1 MISRD
6 KIREVLERMS
16 RIGIAREDL
25 DESFIRGSGNGGQK
39 INKTSSTVRLKH
51 APSGIDVKCQDGRS
65 LAANRYN
72 ARVLLCEKLEQI
84 IASGKSATQAAA
96 SLKRRQNRKRSKN
109 QKAIL
114 VKEKRHR
121 GNVKSLRRKP
131 DLEG

>member
-25 DESFIRGSGNGGQK
+25 EESFIRGSGNGGQK

-51 APSGIDVKCQDGRS
+51 APSGIDLKCQDGRS

-72 ARVLLCEKLEQI
+72 ARVLLCDKLEQI
-84 IASGKSATQAAA
+84 IASGKSAAQAAA

-109 QKAIL
+109 QKAIM
-114 VKEKRHR
+114 VREKRHR
-121 GNVKSLRRKP
+121 GTVKSLRRRP
-131 DLEG
+131 DADA